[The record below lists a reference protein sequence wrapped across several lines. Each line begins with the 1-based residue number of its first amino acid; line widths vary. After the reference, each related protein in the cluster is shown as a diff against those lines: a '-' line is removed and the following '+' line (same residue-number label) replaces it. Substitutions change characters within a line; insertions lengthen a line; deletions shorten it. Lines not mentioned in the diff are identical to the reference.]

1 MKKRASQMNF
11 QGAVIEIHIKGIY
24 IKVMGQKGK
33 DMKNRQKRMALLL
46 CAVLSASVIGG
57 CGQTAEEET
66 AEDVAVVETTNPEV
80 GTLTLSANFIATI
93 SPDESVYV
101 IPKTTA
107 EVLEVL
113 VEAGDV
119 VEEGDVLAVLDDT
132 MAQFTM
138 RNAETAAKNA
148 QIGLDSAR
156 LAYDLQYGEGATTLN
171 DMQSDNTI
179 SQAEDGVSQLQE
191 GLVDAMDT
199 LQKTKDQLKEKE
211 DELKDLKKKYEIKD
225 NVNEIKDY
233 ADSIDK
239 SSPEGL
245 INYITI
251 MQRYQTAAQ
260 EVGTL
265 EATIAQYKSAVDQC
279 EEAVETLQNNIDTTY
294 DSYKKAV
301 TANNISNGEML
312 DGQKQ
317 ASQNTISQAEIGIS
331 QAQLGIE
338 QAQESLETY
347 TIKATISGVIETVNL
362 KEHDFAT
369 SSNPAFVIS
378 NKNTMVATYY
388 VSEDVRNTFS
398 TGQKITLEKDDK
410 LYDGEVIEIG
420 SAIDA
425 TTGLFKIKAAVR
437 GDTSNLLTGT
447 KATVTTDTYHEK
459 NVVII
464 PYDSVYYDGTQ
475 AYVYTVVDGKA
486 QRTEVLTGLYDI
498 DRIVITEGLTKDD
511 TIITTWSAQLR
522 DGVEVSTRES
532 GAGTEQNVQ
541 E

>member
-1 MKKRASQMNF
+1 MRQKWFSRFGIIWKK
-11 QGAVIEIHIKGIY
+11 KGE
-24 IKVMGQKGK
+24 VMR
-33 DMKNRQKRMALLL
+33 NRQKTTALLL
-46 CAVLSASVIGG
+46 CAALSASVLWG
-57 CGQTAEEET
+57 CGKTVEEET
-66 AEDVAVVETTNPEV
+66 ADDVAIVETANPEV
-80 GTLTLSANFIATI
+80 GELKLSANFIATI

-132 MAQFTM
+132 MAQFSM
-138 RNAETAAKNA
+138 RNAQAAAQNA
-148 QIGLDSAR
+148 QLGLNSAR
-156 LAYDLQYGEGATTLN
+156 LAYELQYGDGASTLN
-171 DMQSDNTI
+171 DIQTDNTI
-179 SQAEDGVSQLQE
+179 TQAEDGVSQLQE
-191 GLVDAMDT
+191 SLVDAMDT

-211 DELKDLKKKYEIKD
+211 DELEDLKKKYDFKED
-225 NVNEIKDY
+225 VNEIKDY
-233 ADSIDK
+233 ADSLDK
-239 SSPEGL
+239 KTLDG
-245 INYITI
+245 IIGYVNAT
-251 MQRYQTAAQ
+251 QRYQSAAQ
-260 EVGTL
+260 EVGAV
-265 EATIAQYKSAVDQC
+265 EAAIAQYKSAVDQC
-279 EEAVETLQNNIDTTY
+279 EEAVETLQDNIDTAY

-301 TANNISNGEML
+301 TADNISNGEIL
-312 DGQKQ
+312 EGQKE
-317 ASQNTISQAEIGIS
+317 ASQNSISQAEIGIQ

-338 QAQESLETY
+338 QAQESLESY
-347 TIKATISGVIETVNL
+347 TITASISGVIEAVNL

-369 SSNPAFVIS
+369 SSNPAFIIS

-398 TGQKITLEKDDK
+398 TGQKITLEKDGR

-420 SAIDA
+420 SAIDTA
-425 TTGLFKIKAAVR
+425 TGLFRIKAAVK
-437 GDTSNLLTGT
+437 GNTADLLSGT

-459 NVVII
+459 NAIII

-486 QRTEVLTGLYDI
+486 KRTEVTTGLYDV
-498 DRIVITEGLTKDD
+498 DRIVIAEGLTKED

-522 DGVEVSTRES
+522 DGVEVSSHSNT
-532 GAGTEQNVQ
+532 Q